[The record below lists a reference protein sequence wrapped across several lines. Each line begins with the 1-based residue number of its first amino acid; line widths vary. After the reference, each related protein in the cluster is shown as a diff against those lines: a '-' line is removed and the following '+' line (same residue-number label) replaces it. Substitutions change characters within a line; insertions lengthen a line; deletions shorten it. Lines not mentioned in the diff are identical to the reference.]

1 MTFGRIQRT
10 VAAVLM
16 GSLLSGCAL
25 LTPLPRKSAVE
36 QRLAAFPTE
45 NLPLEGTV
53 TIHWDEHQI
62 PFIEAEHDADAA
74 FALGLVHAHLRLGQ
88 MVLVKRIAQG
98 RISEMGGPLA
108 NDIDH
113 GLRLLDFGRAAP
125 AIVEAMP
132 PATRIWVDRFVAGIN
147 HYQATAE
154 TLPIEYSILGL
165 NREPWTAEDVVTFGR
180 LAGTD
185 VNWLVW
191 FNVLQL
197 RDRKDWPEIW
207 ANLVNNG
214 GDSTPTFK
222 AGSKVAAIGE
232 LLAEVSR
239 SGSNSLAIAPSRS
252 TTGGALLANDPHLG
266 INLPN
271 LWIIAGVK
279 SPSYHAVGLMVP
291 SLPFFAI
298 GRNPDIAWGGTNMRA
313 ASSDLFNVS
322 DLPRQAFRERAAT
335 IGTRWWF
342 DHTVTLRDTE
352 IGPVLSDA
360 PQLAEADAPAF
371 ALKWT
376 GHQVSDEIGAML
388 EVSRART
395 FDEFR
400 AAFRPFAVSGQTML
414 YADAKGSIGAV
425 LATRLPAR
433 TNDKPADVIL
443 DPAKGLAA
451 WEDMRGVDAL
461 PFSTDP
467 PSGFLASANNRP
479 VAADIPIGWFFSPND
494 RMHRMTDIVES
505 RGRLGVDDL
514 KALQMDVYMESAV
527 ALRDLLVGK
536 MHALGIAAAVSGK
549 ERQVFDLMAGWDGH
563 YAADARGPVAY
574 ELFRHAL
581 TQSYYQSI
589 FGEADWAAYA
599 SFSRAKSQLRADIA
613 ETDDRTLTRL
623 LRDSLAEAAKDIDAF
638 ASWGDMHRLELRH
651 PLAFL
656 PVVGGRFR
664 FGDHPVGGSSDTLMK
679 TAHGATNE
687 RHRVN
692 YGSQARHISDLSD
705 PDANWFVLLGG
716 QDGWF
721 NSSTFVDQLPI
732 WLDGEYIRVPLRPET
747 VRATFPYAMMLTR

>member
-1 MTFGRIQRT
+1 MTMGRLGRT
-10 VAAVLM
+10 VTALLV

-36 QRLAAFPTE
+36 QRLAAFPTQ

-53 TIHWDEHQI
+53 TIRWDAHQI
-62 PFIEAEHDADAA
+62 PFIEAEHDGDAA

-88 MVLVKRIAQG
+88 MALVKRIARG

-125 AIVEAMP
+125 AIVQAMP
-132 PATRIWVDRFVAGIN
+132 PETRAWVDRFVAGIN
-147 HYQATAE
+147 HYQATAK
-154 TLPIEYSILGL
+154 TLPVEYSILGL
-165 NREPWTAEDVVTFGR
+165 EREPWTAEDIVTFGR

-197 RDRKDWPEIW
+197 RDREDWPEIW
-207 ANLVNNG
+207 ASLVNNG
-214 GDSTPTFK
+214 GDSTPSF
-222 AGSKVAAIGE
+222 AADGKVAALSD
-232 LLAEVSR
+232 LLAGVSR

-266 INLPN
+266 LNLPN

-313 ASSDLFNVS
+313 ASSDLFDVS
-322 DLPRQAFRERAAT
+322 DLPRGAIRERTVA

-342 DHTVTLRDTE
+342 DRTVTLRDTE

-360 PQLAEADAPAF
+360 PQLAEAAAPAF

-388 EVSRART
+388 AVSRASS
-395 FDEFR
+395 FAEFR
-400 AAFRPFAVSGQTML
+400 EAFRPFAVSGQSML
-414 YADAKGSIGAV
+414 YADRGGSIGMV

-433 TNDKPADVIL
+433 SNVRPDDVIL
-443 DPAKGLAA
+443 APAQGLAA
-451 WEDMRGVDAL
+451 WEDMRGSDVL
-461 PFSTDP
+461 PFSIDP

-479 VAADIPIGWFFSPND
+479 TAADIPLGWFFSPND
-494 RMHRMTDIVES
+494 RMNRMTEIVEGQ
-505 RGRLGVDDL
+505 GRLGVDDL
-514 KALQMDVYMESAV
+514 KALQLDVYMESAV
-527 ALRDLLVGK
+527 ALRDLLVAK
-536 MHALGIAAAVSGK
+536 MRSLGVAAAASGN
-549 ERQVFDLMAGWDGH
+549 ERLVFDLMAGWDGH
-563 YAADARGPVAY
+563 YAVDARGPVAY
-574 ELFRHAL
+574 ELFRHAF
-581 TQSYYQSI
+581 TESYYQSI
-589 FGEADWAAYA
+589 FGAADWAAYA
-599 SFSRAKSQLRADIA
+599 SFSRAKSQLREDIA
-613 ETDDRTLTRL
+613 DTDDRTLTRL
-623 LRDSLAEAAKDIDAF
+623 LRNSLAEAAKDIDAF
-638 ASWGDMHRLELRH
+638 ANWGDMHRLELRH

-656 PVVGGRFR
+656 PVIGGRFR
-664 FGDHPVGGSSDTLMK
+664 FGDHPAAGSSDTLMK

-721 NSSTFVDQLPI
+721 NSSTFVDQLPL
-732 WLDGEYIRVPLRPET
+732 WLEGDYIRMPLRPET
-747 VRATFPYAMMLTR
+747 VRATFPYVITLGR